1 MGLLKDLGISK
12 YLKKVKDYTDA
23 KFSELSGRI
32 DNVSVKTTKP
42 IQIKGGPLANDIEAK
57 ENWPDGWVDE
67 NNIRIIP
74 ANRSFEEVLESLFLM
89 VEYGTVKF
97 GSVTW
102 SPKMKSP
109 DVKLNNANTT
119 QEVGSSIKITSVTKG
134 GFDNDDKQSERK
146 VSLAAT
152 KGYFLNDKYYS
163 AITADFYSQNAEVND
178 TDETLSC
185 KWNNLDVDVDFSDIS
200 NDTLNEFI
208 IEDKGNNNN
217 QLVITQSGKKATVSP
232 IETIT
237 VYAST
242 NTQAK
247 VPEGKEN
254 YMAIFN
260 DRLTL
265 PEGKEKFEQNV
276 SGSKT
281 FNIKGSYYYFI
292 GTIKGEKASNELDR
306 VYIMNNMTLKQD
318 FVSNIT
324 DNNVLDTFSVPAGG
338 YTTYIIVPEEYTITK
353 LLNSNSGDSRS
364 SFNPSWD
371 PDSEDPLYPRYTID
385 FMLPNDTTIKYNV
398 FYCTND
404 GGAKFDFKE
413 LKLGKSKK

>member
-12 YLKKVKDYTDA
+12 YLKKVKDYTDT
-23 KFSELSGRI
+23 KFSELSGKI
-32 DNVSVKTTKP
+32 DNVSVKTTKS

-57 ENWPDGWVDE
+57 ENWPDEWVDE

-74 ANRSFEEVLESLFLM
+74 ADKTFEEVLESLFLT

-97 GSVTW
+97 GSATW
-102 SPKMKSP
+102 NPKMKSP
-109 DVKLNNANTT
+109 DVRLSKSDTT

-134 GFDNDDKQSERK
+134 GFDNDNKQSERK

-163 AITADFYSQNAEVND
+163 DITANFYSQDAEVD
-178 TDETLSC
+178 ATDETLSC
-185 KWNNLDVDVDFSDIS
+185 KWNNSVVDVNFNNISSDTK
-200 NDTLNEFI
+200 NNFI
-208 IEDKGNNNN
+208 IEDKGNNYN

-247 VPEGKEN
+247 VPDSK
-254 YMAIFN
+254 AIFN
-260 DRLTL
+260 DTLTL

-281 FNIKGSYYYFI
+281 INIKGSYYYFI
-292 GTIKGEKASNELDR
+292 GTVSDFTDPQTFTREFI
-306 VYIMNNMTLKQD
+306 INNINTKRG
-318 FVSNIT
+318 FVSDINSS
-324 DNNVLDTFSVPAGG
+324 NVLMETVTIPSGG
-338 YTTYIIVPEEYTITK
+338 NTTYIIVPEEYTIT
-353 LLNSNSGDSRS
+353 NIINAVGGDGRS
-364 SFNPSWD
+364 AWGQKEWD
-371 PDSEDPLYPRYTID
+371 EKGSVPPIE
-385 FMLPNDTTIKYNV
+385 TIKFKLENGSEKTYNV
-398 FYCTND
+398 FYIYNKSLDADVVFT
-404 GGAKFDFKE
+404 K
-413 LKLGKSKK
+413 LKLGLK